1 MDLPKAIDE
10 EIRQYQLISKSRS
23 LKNLNLKNTHK
34 IAKSIDEKL
43 FKDLLQKKH
52 QVLQKLYKLLNNSIT
67 DGVSDN
73 LNVDSLV
80 ITNRYLA
87 EKYIMEHIYNDNEKQ
102 SKIRQLIETH
112 QNYQK
117 TIKLKHQQS
126 PSSNLEMEIWRNLEK
141 FENETI
147 AYFKEIRLPFFSID
161 TNYQYPTLKQDKQWL
176 MQKLNELFINP

>member
-1 MDLPKAIDE
+1 MDLSKAIDE

-23 LKNLNLKNTHK
+23 LKNLNFKNTSK
-34 IAKSIDEKL
+34 ISKSVDEKQ

-67 DGVSDN
+67 DGISDN

-102 SKIRQLIETH
+102 KKIRDLIEKH
-112 QNYQK
+112 QTYQ
-117 TIKLKHQQS
+117 TSMKLKHQQS
-126 PSSNLEMEIWRNLEK
+126 PTPTLDMEIWRNLEK

-147 AYFKEIRLPFFSID
+147 SYFKEIRLPFFSID
-161 TNYQYPTLKQDKQWL
+161 SNYQYPTLKQDKQWL
-176 MQKLNELFINP
+176 IQKLNELFINP